1 MPSAL
6 TTLSGYLRLICV
18 IALVMVGF
26 AHQPTAMAAPG
37 NSLPVYTLP
46 DGSVATLC
54 VPGEDAPQKQAGRGM
69 CVACCLVNTALLP
82 SPPSIGG
89 LAVLH
94 STAVKVFVRAHR
106 IAEALYPPSSGPRA
120 PPVDPALA

>member
-1 MPSAL
+1 MPA
-6 TTLSGYLRLICV
+6 TAARLSGFLRLICV
-18 IALVMVGF
+18 IALMMVGF
-26 AHQPTAMAAPG
+26 AHQPMAVAAPTA
-37 NSLPVYTLP
+37 SMPVYTLP

-54 VPGEDAPQKQAGRGM
+54 VPGEDSSQKQATGRM
-69 CVACCLVNTALLP
+69 CMACCLVNVALLP
-82 SPPSIGG
+82 SAPSIGG
-89 LAVLH
+89 IAVLH